1 MDFDP
6 TIMAQVKIAVASFA
20 GGTVRLF
27 FRPAATLGKSVF
39 LVFCCMICGYYSTPV
54 IMDVWEFNESWAG
67 AIGALMGLVG
77 LSIAEVLLHMQW
89 RDVIGRFVPEAK
101 DKT

>member
-1 MDFDP
+1 MDIDP
-6 TIMAQVKIAVASFA
+6 QVVAQGKIALASFF

-54 IMDVWEFNESWAG
+54 IMDIGNFNESWSG
-67 AIGALMGLVG
+67 AVGAFMGLVG
-77 LSIAEVLLHMQW
+77 LSIAEAAIHVKWADILKMWIPHKK
-89 RDVIGRFVPEAK
+89 GS
-101 DKT
+101 

>member
-1 MDFDP
+1 MDIDP
-6 TIMAQVKIAVASFA
+6 QIVAQGKIALASFF

-54 IMDVWEFNESWAG
+54 VMDVGGFNDSWAG
-67 AIGALMGLVG
+67 AVGALMGLVG
-77 LSIAEVLLHMQW
+77 LSIAEALIHVKWAAIIHRW
-89 RDVIGRFVPEAK
+89 IPEEKAGK
-101 DKT
+101 